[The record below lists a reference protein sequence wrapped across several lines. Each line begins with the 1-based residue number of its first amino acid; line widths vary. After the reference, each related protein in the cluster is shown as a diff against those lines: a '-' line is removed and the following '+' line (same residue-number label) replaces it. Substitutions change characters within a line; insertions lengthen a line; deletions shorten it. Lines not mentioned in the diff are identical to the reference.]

1 MIWSWD
7 GGDVDFQGLSG
18 NSIYVEKGL
27 GIISGR
33 LSNGN
38 GVKIF
43 G

>member
-1 MIWSWD
+1 VIWSWD
-7 GGDVDFQGLSG
+7 GGDMDFQGLSG
-18 NSIYVEKGL
+18 SNIYVEKGL